1 MLRKFLFGSSPGF
14 TIELTVLLLR
24 VASGLMMALLHGW
37 AKVPPSEKF
46 ILGVTELG
54 FPAPLF
60 FAWCAGLAE
69 FAGGILL
76 AVGLFT
82 RPAALFV
89 AFTMG
94 VAAFGRHLNDPFE
107 RKELSL
113 LYLGISLFFLAYGAG
128 KVSLDRFL
136 GGK

>member
-1 MLRKFLFGSSPGF
+1 VKKFLFGSAPGF
-14 TIELTVLLLR
+14 IVEITVLLLR
-24 VASGLMMALLHGW
+24 VSSGLMMALLHGW

-46 ILGVTELG
+46 ITGVTELG

-69 FAGGILL
+69 LVGGLL
-76 AVGLFT
+76 IAVGLFT
-82 RPAALFV
+82 RPAALFL

-94 VAAFGRHLNDPFE
+94 VAAFGRHLHDPFD

-113 LYLGISLFFLAYGAG
+113 LYLGISLLFLAYGAG

>member
-1 MLRKFLFGSSPGF
+1 MKRFLFGSAPGF
-14 TIELTVLLLR
+14 TVDITVLFLR
-24 VASGLMMALLHGW
+24 VSSGLMMALLHGW
-37 AKVPPSEKF
+37 SKVPPSEKF
-46 ILGVTELG
+46 ITGVTELG

-69 FAGGILL
+69 LVGGLL
-76 AVGLFT
+76 IAVGLFT
-82 RPAALFV
+82 RPAALFL

-94 VAAFGRHLNDPFE
+94 VAAFGRHLNDPFD

>member
-1 MLRKFLFGSSPGF
+1 MLRKFLFGSAPGF
-14 TIELTVLLLR
+14 TIDLTVLLLR

-46 ILGVTELG
+46 IAGVTELG

-69 FAGGILL
+69 FGGGILL

-89 AFTMG
+89 AVTMG
-94 VAAFGRHLNDPFE
+94 VAAFGRHLHDPFD